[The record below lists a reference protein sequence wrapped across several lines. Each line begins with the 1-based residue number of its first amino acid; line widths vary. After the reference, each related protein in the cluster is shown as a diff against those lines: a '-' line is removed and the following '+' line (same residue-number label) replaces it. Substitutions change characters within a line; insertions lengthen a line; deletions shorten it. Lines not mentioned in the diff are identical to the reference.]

1 MHRCGSRN
9 IVYMNVF
16 DAETR
21 TLLLAFAWLAK
32 QKWLVSFALKVATGS
47 PCNLFVSSSNQHQGA
62 SFEPIF
68 VTIGCILVESC
79 FCCCSFLQFLERKK
93 SDEHHTQEPTRLR
106 SQHNNCPIF
115 EGVSRRVFRACFRNN
130 WIYIGEVIL
139 RKVAR
144 YMPKTTESDLLH
156 NYNG

>member
-93 SDEHHTQEPTRLR
+93 VTSTILKNQPGFVANTTTVPYSKVYQGASSEP
-106 SQHNNCPIF
+106 
-115 EGVSRRVFRACFRNN
+115 VSVT
-130 WIYIGEVIL
+130 IGSIL
-139 RKVAR
+139 VKL
-144 YMPKTTESDLLH
+144 S
-156 NYNG
+156 

>member
-62 SFEPIF
+62 SVRPSFA
-68 VTIGCILVESC
+68 TIGSILMRL
-79 FCCCSFLQFLERKK
+79 FIILQLLHCVHLERSNSYK
-93 SDEHHTQEPTRLR
+93 HHTQQPTKLGSRHITR
-106 SQHNNCPIF
+106 SSLVHNFNHIAPHRAILPRPIF
-115 EGVSRRVFRACFRNN
+115 SR
-130 WIYIGEVIL
+130 G
-139 RKVAR
+139 
-144 YMPKTTESDLLH
+144 
-156 NYNG
+156 